1 MEAALS
7 SKQIT
12 FKPQGGLGGVMQTG
26 YSSTG
31 AAQVRSLVL
40 VIAGVCQARRMD
52 SGWTSRAVT
61 YLFHSVQG
69 DICLFKYC
77 WLINSM

>member
-7 SKQIT
+7 LKQIT
-12 FKPQGGLGGVMQTG
+12 FKPQGGVGVMQTA

-40 VIAGVCQARRMD
+40 VIAGVCQAP
-52 SGWTSRAVT
+52 
-61 YLFHSVQG
+61 
-69 DICLFKYC
+69 
-77 WLINSM
+77 